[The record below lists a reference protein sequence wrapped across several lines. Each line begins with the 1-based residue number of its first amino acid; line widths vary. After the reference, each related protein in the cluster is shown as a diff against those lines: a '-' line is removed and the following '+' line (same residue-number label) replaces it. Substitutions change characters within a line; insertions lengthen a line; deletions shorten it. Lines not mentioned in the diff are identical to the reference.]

1 MSLCLLI
8 IGLLMVVA
16 PLTFLH
22 VKKIME
28 ARRLQVT
35 RLAIINVESQ
45 CDSPQQA
52 FSNRLASYAHSAAAL
67 ANTDKQNFVA
77 ENEKNLD
84 GIQSSQNL

>member
-52 FSNRLASYAHSAAAL
+52 FSNRLASFAHSAAL
-67 ANTDKQNFVA
+67 ANADKQNFVE
-77 ENEKNLD
+77 ENEKYED